1 MTNREARDLYYSVR
15 YNLTNP
21 KHKEAV
27 DVAFAA
33 LERQE
38 EPVPTE
44 EIALEMNDKRAA
56 DILSNANLGGVLR
69 SAADHAAERLRGAGW
84 ISVKERLPEDLP
96 ENEGRKVIPC
106 IVALKSCYPNG
117 KATIQKRQRQAT
129 YDYDNNLNGWEWS
142 RIGKSRVTHWMPLP
156 EAPKEEV

>member
-38 EPVPTE
+38 ESAPTE
-44 EIALEMNDKRAA
+44 EIALEMTDKRAA
-56 DILSNANLGGVLR
+56 DILLNANLGGVL
-69 SAADHAAERLRGAGW
+69 AW
-84 ISVKERLPEDLP
+84 ISVKDALPEPDVSVL
-96 ENEGRKVIPC
+96 VI
-106 IVALKSCYPNG
+106 VNG
-117 KATIQKRQRQAT
+117 KPHKNITLVGAYELAEF
-129 YDYDNNLNGWEWS
+129 DSEEGWILEMWPEWMNAEVS
-142 RIGKSRVTHWMPLP
+142 HWMPLP
-156 EAPKEEV
+156 EPPKEEV

>member
-84 ISVKERLPEDLP
+84 ISVKERLPGSERILITNG
-96 ENEGRKVIPC
+96 EFVKEGYRQPDGVWKYG
-106 IVALKSCYPNG
+106 AEKHMKWERLSCHP
-117 KATIQKRQRQAT
+117 
-129 YDYDNNLNGWEWS
+129 
-142 RIGKSRVTHWMPLP
+142 VTHWMPLP
-156 EAPKEEV
+156 EPPKEEV